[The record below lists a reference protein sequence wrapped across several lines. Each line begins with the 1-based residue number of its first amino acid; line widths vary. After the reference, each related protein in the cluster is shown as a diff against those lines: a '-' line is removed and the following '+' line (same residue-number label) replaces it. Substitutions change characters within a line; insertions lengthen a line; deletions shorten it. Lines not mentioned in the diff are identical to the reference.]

1 MYILDTDHLSIL
13 ERNGKDAE
21 FLKLRLKNINPQ
33 EISVTIITYQEQ
45 LQGWLSLINKSNNI
59 DEQINI
65 YKRIKKQLI
74 NYCQIPII
82 DFDEKAGKEFQILRK
97 KYPKI
102 GTMDLKIASIVI
114 VNRAILLTRNSRD
127 FEKIQDLLIE
137 DWTQKIN

>member
-59 DEQINI
+59 DE
-65 YKRIKKQLI
+65 
-74 NYCQIPII
+74 
-82 DFDEKAGKEFQILRK
+82 
-97 KYPKI
+97 
-102 GTMDLKIASIVI
+102 
-114 VNRAILLTRNSRD
+114 
-127 FEKIQDLLIE
+127 
-137 DWTQKIN
+137 